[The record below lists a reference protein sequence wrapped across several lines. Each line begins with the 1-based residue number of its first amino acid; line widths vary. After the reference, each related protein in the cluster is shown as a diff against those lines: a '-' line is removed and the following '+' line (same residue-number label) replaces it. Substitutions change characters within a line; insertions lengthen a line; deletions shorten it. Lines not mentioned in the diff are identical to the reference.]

1 MFLHLSNKTTTKT
14 KNLENMTKQVKF
26 IKVDGITVAQLYV
39 NGRLYTEIDLYS
51 GYSKSEAIKDLMLI
65 GTN

>member
-1 MFLHLSNKTTTKT
+1 
-14 KNLENMTKQVKF
+14 MTKQVKF

-39 NGRLYTEIDLYS
+39 NGRLYTEIDLHS
-51 GYSKSEAIKDLMLI
+51 GYSKSEATKDLMSI